1 MKSCKFCS
9 THVEDSVTHC
19 PSCGSNTFRYLCEN
33 CGTAFDSAY
42 CPNCG
47 IKAGQKKKVC
57 PECHSIYFTPACP
70 HCGYTEIR
78 QPVIQQTVVHER
90 VYVEPSDEDDENEQ
104 SQAKEKG
111 TGCGCLV
118 FILAFVILGMV
129 AFNVMSATP
138 KKVTHT

>member
-47 IKAGQKKKVC
+47 IKAGQKKKV
-57 PECHSIYFTPACP
+57 I
-70 HCGYTEIR
+70 
-78 QPVIQQTVVHER
+78 
-90 VYVEPSDEDDENEQ
+90 PS
-104 SQAKEKG
+104 
-111 TGCGCLV
+111 
-118 FILAFVILGMV
+118 VILFTSPLLALTAGIQKLGSRLSNRQSFM
-129 AFNVMSATP
+129 NVCM
-138 KKVTHT
+138 

>member
-1 MKSCKFCS
+1 MLY
-9 THVEDSVTHC
+9 
-19 PSCGSNTFRYLCEN
+19 SCGSNTFRYLCEN

-78 QPVIQQTVVHER
+78 KPVIQQTVVHER